1 MPDIDTI
8 VHSFDYFATKYDHWH
23 IIINQQS
30 QDNIHHR
37 SKIVNLHA
45 STYSKKPRCQQDFH
59 LSMVLGTFDMHSTAT
74 TDAQQHAFYSNIS
87 GLQLC
92 VPLNMTLCN
101 NLPGSPPYQNIDFLL
116 IRIGIYQTD
125 DKNEQSERVDKISR
139 LMDLNHV
146 TRLEFDRRN
155 DLSQLY
161 FIEQVLLT
169 TPKVVQLTIPI
180 SLFLSPVIF
189 DNPSLILPFSRLQ
202 SFAIST
208 KHVYFPMKNAF
219 KFVQQFPSLVHIRM
233 RVFLLDT
240 CVPIIDI
247 LLVNDPCS
255 INYVVEKRRQT
266 CPLDICKKDEIS
278 VKVDTQFLEIYLSGC
293 SICAK
298 KKYYI

>member
-1 MPDIDTI
+1 MSDMDTI

-23 IIINQQS
+23 VIINQQS

-59 LSMVLGTFDMHSTAT
+59 LSIVLGTFDMHSAATA
-74 TDAQQHAFYSNIS
+74 DAQQHNNAKSGSTHNIYIIVFIS
-87 GLQLC
+87 G
-92 VPLNMTLCN
+92 
-101 NLPGSPPYQNIDFLL
+101 I
-116 IRIGIYQTD
+116 
-125 DKNEQSERVDKISR
+125 
-139 LMDLNHV
+139 
-146 TRLEFDRRN
+146 
-155 DLSQLY
+155 
-161 FIEQVLLT
+161 
-169 TPKVVQLTIPI
+169 
-180 SLFLSPVIF
+180 IF

-219 KFVQQFPSLVHIRM
+219 KFVQQFPSLVHIKM

>member
-1 MPDIDTI
+1 MSDMDTI

-23 IIINQQS
+23 VIINQQS

-74 TDAQQHAFYSNIS
+74 TDAQQYAFYSNIS

-116 IRIGIYQTD
+116 IRSEHSRTSVWNTLMKLIGIYRTD

-161 FIEQVLLT
+161 FIEQVLL
-169 TPKVVQLTIPI
+169 
-180 SLFLSPVIF
+180 
-189 DNPSLILPFSRLQ
+189 
-202 SFAIST
+202 
-208 KHVYFPMKNAF
+208 
-219 KFVQQFPSLVHIRM
+219 
-233 RVFLLDT
+233 
-240 CVPIIDI
+240 
-247 LLVNDPCS
+247 
-255 INYVVEKRRQT
+255 
-266 CPLDICKKDEIS
+266 
-278 VKVDTQFLEIYLSGC
+278 
-293 SICAK
+293 
-298 KKYYI
+298 